1 MLNKG
6 NRLKSSNFTH
16 SLVLP
21 FCCFCGTYGLFTLMN
36 NCNILWAFLTSD
48 ISSVP
53 LWLVSPHRLVC
64 YMHCWQPWGE
74 RDCHI
79 VKFKK
84 FTREENQYNLQQRFS
99 CVTFLRVMAWPC
111 YVNIVQSSLSFVL
124 HLCDVCHVFQ
134 DTHCAIWMQNNSE
147 MYFLHGTALFIPFAL
162 LLLQVRSMR
171 NQGQGQRQ
179 SHLTSVTGFTFITI
193 GCDHARSGSFIVKNH
208 DNWAAAQKVCH
219 RYGMYHVVAFCS
231 NCGKPAPK

>member
-53 LWLVSPHRLVC
+53 LWLVSPHSLVC
-64 YMHCWQPWGE
+64 YMHCRQPWGE

-111 YVNIVQSSLSFVL
+111 YVNIVQYRS
-124 HLCDVCHVFQ
+124 HLCYTCVM
-134 DTHCAIWMQNNSE
+134 CAMFSKIHILRSE
-147 MYFLHGTALFIPFAL
+147 CKMYNTACRALFIPFAL

-208 DNWAAAQKVCH
+208 DNCAAAQKVCH
-219 RYGMYHVVAFCS
+219 RYGIMWLLFAPTVS
-231 NCGKPAPK
+231 NLLQSSW